1 MKRLLLAV
9 LVTGTVLTLPHK
21 PARADAPIIFGIA
34 AEPYAPFS
42 YKTPSGKWEGFEP
55 DLARALCEE
64 MKAKCK
70 IAEIAWDGIIPALL
84 AHKIDV
90 IFTSMSITAERKKTV
105 AFTIPYYDTPT
116 AVTAP
121 KAEGL
126 DVSKGGLDGKII
138 GTQIGTIFVNWL
150 QKYYPKNTV
159 KTYETQ
165 EEVNADLASGRI
177 DAMICD
183 GIAAETFAKSSAGQ
197 GFVVTDLPHDPLFGY
212 GVGAGVRPDDTAL
225 KDKLSAA
232 IKAVRANGAYAT
244 VDKKYFPVDI
254 WPPAIDFQQP

>member
-1 MKRLLLAV
+1 MRAPGPLPGSSREQGRPSSAR
-9 LVTGTVLTLPHK
+9 GTT
-21 PARADAPIIFGIA
+21 ARCAFGIA

-121 KAEGL
+121 AH
-126 DVSKGGLDGKII
+126 
-138 GTQIGTIFVNWL
+138 
-150 QKYYPKNTV
+150 
-159 KTYETQ
+159 
-165 EEVNADLASGRI
+165 
-177 DAMICD
+177 
-183 GIAAETFAKSSAGQ
+183 
-197 GFVVTDLPHDPLFGY
+197 LPECPDR
-212 GVGAGVRPDDTAL
+212 RPE
-225 KDKLSAA
+225 
-232 IKAVRANGAYAT
+232 RG
-244 VDKKYFPVDI
+244 
-254 WPPAIDFQQP
+254 